1 MGPIGKLRR
10 KRGVVT
16 VPGDDAVLFLV
27 VLVAED
33 EPEAKVIKPFF
44 FVTDIQDK

>member
-1 MGPIGKLRR
+1 
-10 KRGVVT
+10 VT

-33 EPEAKVIKPFF
+33 EPEANVIKPFF
-44 FVTDIQDK
+44 FVTDIEYK